1 MRNEN
6 KNGNEV
12 ETKAQWGGGYG
23 TPAVSEKH
31 MSAILMIFSCRL
43 LYIIHSPFTSI
54 CPSIHSHPNA
64 SQEVLGAHFKG
75 IIKVLIQISSQAE
88 RGVGLQT
95 GIGHRAGL

>member
-1 MRNEN
+1 M
-6 KNGNEV
+6 GV
-12 ETKAQWGGGYG
+12 GYG
-23 TPAVSEKH
+23 TPAVCEKH

-43 LYIIHSPFTSI
+43 LYINHSPFTSMLKE
-54 CPSIHSHPNA
+54 NA